1 MMITCP
7 LCHCPWYGEDNLSP
21 DTVITC
27 SCGNDL
33 MMPDKELSRLCQ
45 CAHPDIVV
53 EGEAVW
59 CAGCGGD
66 IPNPEMALYDPLQ
79 DVADARQEARY
90 GVGL

>member
-1 MMITCP
+1 
-7 LCHCPWYGEDNLSP
+7 
-21 DTVITC
+21 
-27 SCGNDL
+27 

-66 IPNPEMALYDPLQ
+66 IPNPETALYDPLQ
-79 DVADARQEARY
+79 DVADAQICERFNSS
-90 GVGL
+90 L